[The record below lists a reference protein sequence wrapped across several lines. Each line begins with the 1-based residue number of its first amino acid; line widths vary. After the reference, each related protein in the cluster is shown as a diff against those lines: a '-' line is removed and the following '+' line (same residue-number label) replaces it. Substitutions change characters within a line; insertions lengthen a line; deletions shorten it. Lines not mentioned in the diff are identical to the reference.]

1 MTSVT
6 AVLLALLG
14 TPFFVII
21 AALAAFSFWRGGID
35 LTAVFI
41 EMYRLADMPALSA
54 IPLFAF
60 TGFLL
65 AESDA
70 ARRLVRVSETLL
82 SWLPGGLA
90 IMALAACA
98 LLTAFTGASGMTIV
112 ALGGLLYPAL
122 RQSGYPEN
130 FSLGLLTTAGSRGLL
145 FPPSLALIMYG
156 IVSGTPID
164 RLFIAAIAPG
174 MLLLLALA
182 AYCFAMGR
190 RHAVRPARVSLAAA
204 LTALREFS
212 LELLLPIVVIT
223 GIYGGFIAISEAAA
237 LSALYVFIVEVIVHR
252 EIRLRQL
259 PGIMRETMVLVGSIL
274 IILGASLA
282 YTNYMI
288 DAEVPQQLLAY
299 MQSHVSNRFVF
310 LILLNIF
317 LLAVGCLIDMFSAL
331 VVVVPLILPIAVA
344 YDIHP
349 IHLGIIFLT
358 NLEIGYSTPPVG
370 LNLFIAS
377 ARFERPIL
385 RLYWASLPFL
395 LILLGG
401 LLVITYIP
409 ALSLFAVAD

>member
-14 TPFFVII
+14 TPLFVII

-54 IPLFAF
+54 IPMFAF

-145 FPPSLALIMYG
+145 FPPSIAVILYG

-182 AYCFAMGR
+182 AYCYAIGR
-190 RHAVRPARVSLAAA
+190 RHAARPARVSLGAA

-212 LELLLPIVVIT
+212 LELLLPVVIVT
-223 GIYGGFIAISEAAA
+223 GIFGGFIAISEAAA
-237 LSALYVFIVEVIVHR
+237 LSALYVFIVFVR
-252 EIRLRQL
+252 QFIR
-259 PGIMRETMVLVGSIL
+259 MYEC
-274 IILGASLA
+274 
-282 YTNYMI
+282 
-288 DAEVPQQLLAY
+288 
-299 MQSHVSNRFVF
+299 F
-310 LILLNIF
+310 
-317 LLAVGCLIDMFSAL
+317 
-331 VVVVPLILPIAVA
+331 
-344 YDIHP
+344 
-349 IHLGIIFLT
+349 
-358 NLEIGYSTPPVG
+358 
-370 LNLFIAS
+370 
-377 ARFERPIL
+377 
-385 RLYWASLPFL
+385 
-395 LILLGG
+395 
-401 LLVITYIP
+401 YIP
-409 ALSLFAVAD
+409 KLKFNGRFKIMFFGNFCHCVNNLLSMRNAPLMVIGHFKGKQVIKIKLFALFFHN